1 MSFLTTT
8 YTLSN
13 NVRIPKIGFGTW
25 QVANGD
31 EAYNSVKTA
40 LEAGYI
46 HIDTAAAYENE
57 ESVGKAIKDS
67 GINRDSLFITTKL
80 ANPCHGYEK
89 THEAFAQSLKAL
101 NLDYIDLYLI
111 HWPNPLAFRDCWQEA
126 NAGTWKA
133 FEELYTQG
141 KIRALGVSNFRQ
153 HHIEALLQTA
163 KIAPMVNQIKFCP
176 GEIQKEVTDYC
187 KNLSMVM
194 EAYSPFGSGLAFKV
208 PEIQEIAKKYNK
220 TVAQLLV
227 RWCLQQDFIPL
238 PKSITKERIIDNTK
252 VDDFSLSSE
261 DILRLNSLTG
271 TCGSARN
278 PDEAPF

>member
-1 MSFLTTT
+1 MNLIGDFSQEVSFMSFLTTT

-133 FEELYTQG
+133 FEELYSQDASLTT
-141 KIRALGVSNFRQ
+141 AE
-153 HHIEALLQTA
+153 IEE
-163 KIAPMVNQIKFCP
+163 KIKFV
-176 GEIQKEVTDYC
+176 K
-187 KNLSMVM
+187 MV
-194 EAYSPFGSGLAFKV
+194 L
-208 PEIQEIAKKYNK
+208 
-220 TVAQLLV
+220 
-227 RWCLQQDFIPL
+227 
-238 PKSITKERIIDNTK
+238 
-252 VDDFSLSSE
+252 E
-261 DILRLNSLTG
+261 DIY
-271 TCGSARN
+271 
-278 PDEAPF
+278 D